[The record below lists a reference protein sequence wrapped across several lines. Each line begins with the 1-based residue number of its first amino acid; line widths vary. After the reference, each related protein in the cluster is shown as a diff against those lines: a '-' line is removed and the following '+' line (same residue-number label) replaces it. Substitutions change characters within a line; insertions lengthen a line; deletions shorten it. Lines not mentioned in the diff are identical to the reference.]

1 LPLLS
6 TPATAL
12 QESAATDE
20 ESPTTGVVAF
30 TKDNSNSSSS
40 ARPHRSCGGGSAAWA
55 GIRAASISA
64 LVCVFVA
71 FPMDQPP
78 FLSSKESAW
87 IFISAI
93 VVASAAGDCLGQA
106 LLKGV
111 DRAIGTLAGAAV
123 GIAMNLFCH
132 AISLLGPQSLR
143 RYLTAI
149 LLPLITGFA
158 FFLNVHQYVFQIG
171 IITMGMIW
179 ISLIDSEGEL
189 YQTGVTRTT
198 QIAIGVSLAF
208 IVLLLC
214 SPGSALSV
222 MHSDLVEIARM
233 QAQLI
238 QQVFCARIHASP
250 RVSLTQHHLSGF
262 EDDDDI
268 RLSFK
273 RVRDLASKLRSLLP
287 FAAWEPRCLNPRYL
301 RFVELVTVSN
311 RGRLVLGRVTRLNAT
326 LLAMD
331 AQLRS
336 LVTLPQIDPL
346 LAAAAT
352 DLVQAVAEL
361 LLDGA
366 DRLQDAGLSAPRGPQ
381 NAHDAMKRVVAS
393 LSALERAAQATEDLH
408 AGSMLISEGERGH
421 NALQQQTARDPK

>member
-1 LPLLS
+1 
-6 TPATAL
+6 
-12 QESAATDE
+12 ESAATDE

-158 FFLNVHQYVFQIG
+158 FFLNVHLTQRFNFFKVHQYVFQIG

-238 QQVFCARIHASP
+238 QQVFCI
-250 RVSLTQHHLSGF
+250 
-262 EDDDDI
+262 
-268 RLSFK
+268 
-273 RVRDLASKLRSLLP
+273 
-287 FAAWEPRCLNPRYL
+287 
-301 RFVELVTVSN
+301 
-311 RGRLVLGRVTRLNAT
+311 
-326 LLAMD
+326 
-331 AQLRS
+331 
-336 LVTLPQIDPL
+336 
-346 LAAAAT
+346 
-352 DLVQAVAEL
+352 
-361 LLDGA
+361 
-366 DRLQDAGLSAPRGPQ
+366 
-381 NAHDAMKRVVAS
+381 
-393 LSALERAAQATEDLH
+393 
-408 AGSMLISEGERGH
+408 
-421 NALQQQTARDPK
+421 